1 MPNSR
6 IWGAKALRHGHFR
19 GDRGCNKLFFGRT
32 ALIAQPGVCQGEFN
46 AGLQRRVFRLL
57 NTWGIPMKKVL
68 IAAVAVAAFAT
79 AANAGGIVV
88 PQDVVIVDTAAS
100 NQGIFVPIFA
110 VLLLL
115 LLHHN

>member
-1 MPNSR
+1 
-6 IWGAKALRHGHFR
+6 
-19 GDRGCNKLFFGRT
+19 
-32 ALIAQPGVCQGEFN
+32 
-46 AGLQRRVFRLL
+46 
-57 NTWGIPMKKVL
+57 MKKVL
-68 IAAVAVAAFAT
+68 IAALAVAAFAT

-115 LLHHN
+115 LLHTN